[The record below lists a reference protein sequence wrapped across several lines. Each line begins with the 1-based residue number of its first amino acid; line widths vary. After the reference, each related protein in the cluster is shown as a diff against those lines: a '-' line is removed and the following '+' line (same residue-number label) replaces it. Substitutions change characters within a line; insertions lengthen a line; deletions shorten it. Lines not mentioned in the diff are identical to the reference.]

1 MRRVLLTLFVLLLA
15 VALGGLWYASK
26 KGFTGKWRGY
36 VREEFHKRGVEVT
49 LRRLT
54 LDPLRG
60 LVAKEVRIFDA
71 RDKKRVL
78 AEIDEMVLQI
88 NYANLIRGK
97 TFLDALDL
105 RDANISLPVDPQ
117 KPHGHKIEI
126 AHLNGRLFLPPQQ
139 IYLAYADA
147 EVFGLHV
154 SASGRLIHPQAF
166 QLSSNSRSAAA
177 SEWITRFFEEL
188 SAIKFES
195 GPPVVSLTFSGDLAQ
210 PDQIFVDLALWAER
224 IRRHKYLLKNL
235 YIGASWRGG
244 TLDLKQFVAT
254 DAAGEL
260 RLTGLWERE
269 SQRAQLQLRSG
280 IDAAAF
286 ARTCGNFPWLEDFV
300 FYAPP
305 AIDLRLDATL
315 GNKIEFLISGQ
326 FTAKKFAYR
335 SIVFEHA
342 ETGFSWDGAQWSL
355 RDALLA
361 RANGEEI
368 RGDAM
373 QVAGDFRA
381 RLDSTMNPIVF
392 RPLLADKL
400 AETLRQLEL
409 PKAPHVTAEARGAT
423 ADFDA
428 VRVDGEVVVG
438 PASFRGVPAEN
449 ARATMHYEDHVLS
462 VAPFFLKRSEGDASG
477 NLYFDLRRDE
487 VRLSKVKTRVNPPEA
502 AMWIDPKLV
511 NDILPYR
518 FPRQPPN
525 LLIEGLVSTKN
536 SRATRLTI
544 QVDAPAGMDY
554 TFLKKNL
561 SSPQLNGKLLFAN
574 DRLKVT
580 DFSASLLGGTIT
592 GGADISL
599 NRSRPGYS
607 ASVALGNVDFT
618 SLTKLYFDYDNS
630 QGRLNGR
637 YDFTGSGSDDG
648 RNVEGHGELSVTEGN
663 VFAIPFLGPFSGIL
677 DGIVPGLGRDVA
689 HKAGASFT
697 IDHGVITTDNFAVQ
711 GKGFNMLGN
720 GKLYFLDDKM
730 DFNMRINAQGISG
743 VLLFPVSKLF
753 EYTADQKL
761 SKPQWRMRI
770 IPRL

>member
-1 MRRVLLTLFVLLLA
+1 MRRVLLTLFVLFLA
-15 VALGGLWYASK
+15 VALGGLWYASN
-26 KGFTGKWRGY
+26 KGFTSKWRGY
-36 VREEFHKRGVEVT
+36 VREEFHKRGVEVM

-60 LVAKEVRIFDA
+60 LVAKEVRVFDA

-105 RDANISLPVDPQ
+105 RDANISLPLDPQ

-147 EVFGLHV
+147 EVLGLHV

-166 QLSSNSRSAAA
+166 QLSSSRNAAT
-177 SEWITRFFEEL
+177 SEWVTRIFEEI
-188 SAIKFES
+188 STIKFEG

-224 IRRHKYLLKNL
+224 IRRQKYLLKTL
-235 YIGASWRGG
+235 YLGASWRGG
-244 TLDLKQFVAT
+244 ILDLKQLVAT

-269 SQRAQLQLRSG
+269 SQHAQLQLRSG

-286 ARTCGNFPWLEDFV
+286 ARACGSFPWLDDLV

-315 GNKIEFLISGQ
+315 GDKLEFLISGQ
-326 FTAKKFAYR
+326 LAAKKFAYR
-335 SIVFEHA
+335 TIVFEHA
-342 ETGFSWDGAQWSL
+342 EGGFSWDGNRWSIREAQL
-355 RDALLA
+355 T

-368 RGDAM
+368 HGDAM
-373 QVAGDFRA
+373 QIAGDFRA
-381 RLDSTMNPIVF
+381 QVDSTMNPNVF
-392 RPLLADKL
+392 RPVLGDKL

-409 PKAPHVTAEARGAT
+409 PRPPHITAAARGAT
-423 ADFDA
+423 PSFEALQ
-428 VRVDGEVVVG
+428 VDGEIVLG

-449 ARATMHYEDHVLS
+449 ARATLHYENNTLS
-462 VAPFFLKRSEGDASG
+462 IAPFSLKRSEGEASG
-477 NLYFDLRRDE
+477 NLYFDFRRDE
-487 VRLSKVKTRVNPPEA
+487 IRFDKVKARVNPPEV

-518 FPRQPPN
+518 FLRQPPN
-525 LLIEGLVSTKN
+525 LLIDGVVNTKN
-536 SRATRLTI
+536 GRTTRLAI
-544 QVDAPAGMDY
+544 QVDAMAGMDY

-561 SSPQLNGKLLFAN
+561 SSPKLSGKLLFAN
-574 DRLKVT
+574 ERLKIT
-580 DFSASLLGGTIT
+580 DFSATLLDGTIT

-599 NRSRPGYS
+599 NRARPGFN
-607 ASVALGNVDFT
+607 ASVTLGNVDFT
-618 SLTKLYFDYDNS
+618 SLTKLYFDYDDS
-630 QGRLNGR
+630 HGRLNGR
-637 YDFTGSGSDDG
+637 YDFIGGGADDG
-648 RNVEGHGELSVTEGN
+648 RNMEGHGELAVTEGN

-689 HKAGASFT
+689 HKASASFT
-697 IDHGVITTDNFAVQ
+697 IDHGVIATDNLAVQ

-761 SKPQWRMRI
+761 SKPQWRMKI

>member
-1 MRRVLLTLFVLLLA
+1 MRRVLLTLFVLFLA
-15 VALGGLWYASK
+15 AALGGLWYASN
-26 KGFTGKWRGY
+26 KGFTSKWRGY

-60 LVAKEVRIFDA
+60 LVAKEVRVFDA

-105 RDANISLPVDPQ
+105 HDANLSLPIDPQ
-117 KPHGHKIEI
+117 KPHGHKVEI

-139 IYLAYADA
+139 LYLAYADA

-166 QLSSNSRSAAA
+166 RLSSSSRNAVT
-177 SEWITRFFEEL
+177 SEWTTRLFEEV
-188 SAIKFES
+188 SAIKYEG

-224 IRRHKYLLKNL
+224 IRRQKYLLKNL
-235 YIGASWRGG
+235 YISASWRGG
-244 TLDLKQFVAT
+244 ILDLKQVVAT

-260 RLTGLWERE
+260 RLNGLWERE
-269 SQRAQLQLRSG
+269 SQHAQLQLRSG

-286 ARTCGNFPWLEDFV
+286 ARTCGSFPWLDDLI

-315 GNKIEFLISGQ
+315 GEKPDFLVTGQ

-335 SIVFEHA
+335 SIVFDHA
-342 ETGFSWDGAQWSL
+342 ETGFSWDGKRWSL
-355 RDALLA
+355 RDARLV

-381 RLDSTMNPIVF
+381 RLDSTMNPSVF
-392 RPLLADKL
+392 RPVLADKV
-400 AETLRQLEL
+400 AETLRQLQM
-409 PKAPHVTAEARGAT
+409 PRAPHITAEAYGASP
-423 ADFDA
+423 DFD
-428 VRVDGEVVVG
+428 VLRVDGEVTLG
-438 PASFRGVPAEN
+438 PASFRGVPAEK
-449 ARATMHYEDHVLS
+449 AKATLHYEDGVLS
-462 VAPFFLKRSEGDASG
+462 IAPFSLKRSEGDASG
-477 NLYFDLRRDE
+477 NLYFDFRREEIRFD
-487 VRLSKVKTRVNPPEA
+487 KVKARVNPPEV
-502 AMWIDPKLV
+502 AMWIDTQLV

-518 FPRQPPN
+518 FQRQPPN
-525 LLIEGLVSTKN
+525 LLIDGLVNTKN
-536 SRATRLTI
+536 GRNTRLSI
-544 QVDAPAGMDY
+544 QIDAPAGMDY
-554 TFLKKNL
+554 TFIKKNL
-561 SSPQLNGKLLFAN
+561 SSPQLSGKLLFTN
-574 DRLKVT
+574 DRLKIS
-580 DFSASLLGGTIT
+580 DLSASLFGGTLS
-592 GGADISL
+592 GGADVSL

-607 ASVALGNVDFT
+607 ASIALGNVDFT
-618 SLTKLYFDYDNS
+618 SVTKLYFDYDNS
-630 QGRLNGR
+630 HGRLNGR
-637 YDFTGSGSDDG
+637 YDFTGSGDDG
-648 RNVEGHGELSVTEGN
+648 HNMEGHGELSVTDGN

-689 HKAGASFT
+689 HRASVNFT
-697 IDHGVITTDNFAVQ
+697 IDHGVIATDNLAVQ

-761 SKPQWRMRI
+761 SKPQWRMKI

>member
-15 VALGGLWYASK
+15 TALGGLWYASK
-26 KGFTGKWRGY
+26 KGFTSKWRGY

-60 LVAKEVRIFDA
+60 LVAKEVRVFDA
-71 RDKKRVL
+71 REKKRVL

-105 RDANISLPVDPQ
+105 HDANLSLPIDPQ

-166 QLSSNSRSAAA
+166 RLSSSSRNAVT
-177 SEWITRFFEEL
+177 SEWITRLFEEI
-188 SAIKFES
+188 SAIKYES
-195 GPPVVSLTFSGDLAQ
+195 SPPVVSLTFSGDLAQ

-224 IRRHKYLLKNL
+224 IRRKKYLLKNL
-235 YIGASWRGG
+235 YVGASWRGG
-244 TLDLKQFVAT
+244 ILDLKQVVAT

-260 RLTGLWERE
+260 RLNGLWERE
-269 SQRAQLQLRSG
+269 SQHAQLQLRSG

-286 ARTCGNFPWLEDFV
+286 ARTCGNFPWLDDLI

-315 GNKIEFLISGQ
+315 GEKPDFLVSGQ
-326 FTAKKFAYR
+326 FAAKKFAYR

-342 ETGFSWDGAQWSL
+342 ETGFSWDGKRWSL
-355 RDALLA
+355 RDAHLV

-381 RLDSTMNPIVF
+381 RLDSTMNPSVF
-392 RPLLADKL
+392 RPVLGDKV
-400 AETLRQLEL
+400 AETVRQLQM
-409 PKAPHVTAEARGAT
+409 PHAPHITAEAYGVSP
-423 ADFDA
+423 DLDA
-428 VRVDGEVVVG
+428 LRVDGEVTVG
-438 PASFRGVPAEN
+438 SASFRGVPVEN
-449 ARATMHYEDHVLS
+449 AKATLHFEGDVLS
-462 VAPFFLKRSEGDASG
+462 IAPFSLKRSEGDASG
-477 NLYFDLRRDE
+477 NLYFDFRREEIRFD
-487 VRLSKVKTRVNPPEA
+487 KVKARVNPPEV
-502 AMWIDPKLV
+502 AMWIDSKLV

-518 FPRQPPN
+518 FLRQPPN
-525 LLIEGLVSTKN
+525 LLIDGLVSTKN
-536 SRATRLTI
+536 GRNTRLAI

-561 SSPQLNGKLLFAN
+561 SSPQLSGKLLFTN
-574 DRLKVT
+574 DHLRIS
-580 DFSASLLGGTIT
+580 DFSASLFGGTLS

-607 ASVALGNVDFT
+607 GSITLGNVDFT
-618 SLTKLYFDYDNS
+618 SVTKLYFDYDNS
-630 QGRLNGR
+630 HGRLNGR
-637 YDFTGSGSDDG
+637 YDFTGSGDDG
-648 RNVEGHGELSVTEGN
+648 QNMEGHGELSVTEGN

-689 HKAGASFT
+689 HRASTSFT
-697 IDHGVITTDNFAVQ
+697 IDHGVIATDNLAVQ
-711 GKGFNMLGN
+711 GKGFNMLGS
-720 GKLYFLDDKM
+720 GKLYFVDDKM
-730 DFNMRINAQGISG
+730 DFNMRINAQGVSG

-761 SKPQWRMRI
+761 SKPQWRMKI

>member
-1 MRRVLLTLFVLLLA
+1 MRRVLLTLFVLLFAL
-15 VALGGLWYASK
+15 ALGGLWYASK
-26 KGFTGKWRGY
+26 KGFTSKWRGY

-60 LVAKEVRIFDA
+60 LVAKEVRVFDA

-139 IYLAYADA
+139 IYLANADA

-166 QLSSNSRSAAA
+166 QLSSSSRNPVT
-177 SEWITRFFEEL
+177 SEWITRFFEEI
-188 SAIKFES
+188 SAIKYES
-195 GPPVVSLTFSGDLAQ
+195 EPPVVSLTFSGDLAQ

-224 IRRHKYLLKNL
+224 IRRQKYLLKNL
-235 YIGASWRGG
+235 YVGASWRGG
-244 TLDLKQFVAT
+244 ILDLKQLVAT
-254 DAAGEL
+254 DAVGEL
-260 RLTGLWERE
+260 RLSGLWERE

-315 GNKIEFLISGQ
+315 GDKVDYLITGQ
-326 FTAKKFAYR
+326 LAAKKFAYH

-342 ETGFSWDGAQWSL
+342 ETGFSWDGKQWSL
-355 RDALLA
+355 REARLA

-368 RGDAM
+368 SGDAM

-381 RLDSTMNPIVF
+381 RLESTMNPIVF
-392 RPLLADKL
+392 RPLLTDKL
-400 AETLRQLEL
+400 AETLRQLEF
-409 PKAPHVTAEARGAT
+409 PKAPHINAEAHGAT
-423 ADFDA
+423 SDFDA
-428 VRVDGEVVVG
+428 LRVDGEVVLG
-438 PASFRGVPAEN
+438 AASFRGVPAES
-449 ARATMHYEDHVLS
+449 ARATMHYAEGTLS
-462 VAPFFLKRSEGDASG
+462 VAPFSLKRSEGDASG
-477 NLYFDLRRDE
+477 NLYFDFRRDE
-487 VRLSKVKTRVNPPEA
+487 IRFDKVKARVNPPEV
-502 AMWIDPKLV
+502 AMWIDTKLV
-511 NDILPYR
+511 SEILPYR
-518 FPRQPPN
+518 FLRQPPN
-525 LLIEGLVSTKN
+525 LLIDGVVNTKN
-536 SRATRLTI
+536 GRTTRLTI

-554 TFLKKNL
+554 TFLKKSL
-561 SSPQLNGKLLFAN
+561 SSPRLSGKLLFAN
-574 DRLKVT
+574 DRLKIS
-580 DFSASLLGGTIT
+580 DFSASLLDGTIT

-599 NRSRPGYS
+599 NRTRPGFN
-607 ASVALGNVDFT
+607 ASVTLGNVDFS

-630 QGRLNGR
+630 HGRLNGR
-637 YDFTGSGSDDG
+637 YDFTGIGGDDG
-648 RNVEGHGELSVTEGN
+648 RSMEGHGELAVTEGN

-689 HKAGASFT
+689 HKASASFT

-720 GKLYFLDDKM
+720 GKLYFIDDKM
-730 DFNMRINAQGISG
+730 DFNMRINAQGVSG

-761 SKPQWRMRI
+761 SKPQWRLKI